1 MWPALFYLLLTAG
14 TIGASLYSAHKQT
27 SAASKALALQE
38 RLSKEEIALASA
50 AQSRQAAAAQQAM
63 LSARVTKNRAGAAAD
78 KARIRQDLAQ
88 MLVQSMI
95 GSLGQGQAAM
105 AQAGDDMT
113 GTALAEA
120 ESPSAGGAP
129 LNSIAAAAMA
139 RQQQIAASMGEQT
152 DNPLTMLRLAGLL
165 DAAPVA

>member
-1 MWPALFYLLLTAG
+1 
-14 TIGASLYSAHKQT
+14 
-27 SAASKALALQE
+27 
-38 RLSKEEIALASA
+38 
-50 AQSRQAAAAQQAM
+50 M

-78 KARIRQDLAQ
+78 KARIRQELAQ

-152 DNPLTMLRLAGLL
+152 DNPLTMLRQAGLL